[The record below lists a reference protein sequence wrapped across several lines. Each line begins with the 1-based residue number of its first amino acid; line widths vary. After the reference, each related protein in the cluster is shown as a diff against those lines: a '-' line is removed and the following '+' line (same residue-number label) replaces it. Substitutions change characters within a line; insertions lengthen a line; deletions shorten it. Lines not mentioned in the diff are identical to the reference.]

1 MLPTLRL
8 TGRASHPCGGAR
20 LGWSA
25 AIEGSDRKVPDPD
38 PSDRQRRGV
47 LFGGVF
53 SRGDVD
59 AGDLAWLRAM
69 LDTEA
74 ALARAAERAGLVPA
88 GAGQAVTAAAVPENF
103 DLAELGALAARTGNP
118 VPALTRA
125 LARQVPGP
133 AAGAVHLGATS
144 QDIVDTAAMLLARQG
159 LDVIGADLAAAAA
172 AAARLADEHRSTIM
186 IGRTLLQQA
195 VPVTF
200 GLVAAGWLE
209 ALDEARAALARVRA
223 HRLAVQ
229 FGGAAGTL
237 AALGDD
243 GPRVA
248 ALLAGELGL
257 PAPALPWHTSRL
269 RVLELAA
276 ALAGVDSVLSKIAR
290 DVTLLAQT
298 EVAEVREGA
307 GATGDPSSPRRGGSS
322 AMPNKQ
328 NPVAAIAILGCAK
341 RAPGL
346 LATLAAAGEQEHQRA
361 AGAWHAEWEPLA
373 DLLIVTGSAAAWAAD
388 LLGGLTVDPAR
399 MSANLAAARGLPLA
413 EHLTSLLAG
422 SLGRAAAHDL
432 VAGASAR
439 AVADGMTLR
448 DALLGASGPAE
459 QLAAAGV
466 TAGQIDAA
474 LDPAGYLGAAGQ
486 FTDAALAAHHLAHA
500 KETEADE

>member
-1 MLPTLRL
+1 MTEPDQT
-8 TGRASHPCGGAR
+8 RA
-20 LGWSA
+20 
-25 AIEGSDRKVPDPD
+25 
-38 PSDRQRRGV
+38 RGV

-53 SRGDVD
+53 SRGRVD
-59 AGDLAWLRAM
+59 AGDAAWLRAM

-74 ALARAAERAGLVPA
+74 ALARAAERAGLASA
-88 GAGQAVTAAAVPENF
+88 GAGAAVTAAAVPGNF
-103 DLAELGALAARTGNP
+103 DLAELGELSGLTGTP
-118 VPALTRA
+118 VPALSRD

-133 AAGAVHLGATS
+133 LAGAVHKGATS

-159 LDVIGADLAAAAA
+159 LDAIGADLAAAAA
-172 AAARLADEHRSTIM
+172 GAAGLASGHRSTIM

-200 GLVAAGWLE
+200 GLVAAGWLA
-209 ALDEARAALARVRA
+209 ALDDAQASLARVRSE
-223 HRLAVQ
+223 RLAVQ

-248 ALLAGELGL
+248 ALLAEELDL
-257 PAPALPWHTSRL
+257 PAPPLPWHTDRL

-276 ALAGVDSVLSKIAR
+276 ALAGADSVLSKIAR

-298 EVAEVREGA
+298 EVAEVREGPGPPEGSVAPA
-307 GATGDPSSPRRGGSS
+307 GDAGSPRRGGSS

-373 DLLIVTGSAAAWAAD
+373 DLLTVTGSAASWAAD
-388 LLGGLTVDPAR
+388 LLGGLIVDPAR
-399 MSANLAAARGLPLA
+399 MSANLAAAHGLPLA
-413 EHLTSLLAG
+413 EHVTSLLAAT
-422 SLGRAAAHDL
+422 LGRTAAHDL
-432 VAGASAR
+432 VAEAGAR
-439 AVADGMTLR
+439 AVSAGLPLR
-448 DALLGASGPAE
+448 DALLGLPRSAG
-459 QLAAAGV
+459 QLEAAGI
-466 TAGQIDAA
+466 TSEQIDAA
-474 LDPAGYLGAAGQ
+474 LDPARYLGAAGE
-486 FTDAALAAHHLAHA
+486 FTDAALAAHA
-500 KETEADE
+500 KETEAHG